1 MKTLP
6 EIRERVDLTPY
17 NTLAIAASARYF
29 ARITH
34 REQVGATLA
43 WADEKNLPVL
53 IVGGGSNLVFR
64 TDIDG
69 LVVHMALAGR
79 HWRDISIEAATLVLG
94 AGENWHDAVLYA
106 ARSGYRGIE
115 NLALIPGTCGAAP
128 VQNIG
133 AYGVELA
140 DTLVC
145 ATALDRST
153 GKQITL
159 SAEACNFAYRDSLF
173 KQQPE
178 RYLILDV
185 HLRLSRSRPF
195 QLGYGELAAYF
206 GDTPVAKLNAED
218 VAEAVMAVRRRK
230 LPDPQRLP
238 NAGSFFKNPVVSQE
252 VFEQLQSRFSD
263 LVAYPLPHDQGVKLA
278 AGWLIEQCGWKGYR
292 NKWVGVHNR
301 QALVLINHGDGSGE
315 QLLALAQEIRESVQ
329 ARFGVELEQEPLT
342 QPAIH

>member
-1 MKTLP
+1 VKALP
-6 EIRERVDLTPY
+6 EIREGVDLTPY
-17 NTLAIAASARYF
+17 NTLAISANARYF
-29 ARITH
+29 ARITDG
-34 REQVGATLA
+34 EQVGAILA
-43 WADEKNLPVL
+43 WADEKNVPVL

-64 TDIDG
+64 ADVDG
-69 LVVHMALAGR
+69 LVMHMALAGR
-79 HWRDISIEAATLVLG
+79 HWRDISSEAATLVLG
-94 AGENWHDAVLYA
+94 AGENWHEAVLYA

-140 DTLVC
+140 DTLVRV
-145 ATALDRST
+145 TALDRSSGQT
-153 GKQITL
+153 VTL
-159 SAEACNFAYRDSLF
+159 SAQACNFAYRDSLF

-206 GDTPVAKLNAED
+206 GDTPVAKLSAED

-238 NAGSFFKNPVVSQE
+238 NAGSFFKNPVVTE
-252 VFEQLQSRFSD
+252 KAFEQLQSRFPD
-263 LVAYPLPHDQGVKLA
+263 LVAYQLPQGQGVKLA

-292 NKWVGVHNR
+292 NESVGVHNR
-301 QALVLINHGDGSGE
+301 QALVLINHGGGSGA
-315 QLLALAQEIRESVQ
+315 QLLALAQKIRESVQ

-342 QPAIH
+342 QPAIE